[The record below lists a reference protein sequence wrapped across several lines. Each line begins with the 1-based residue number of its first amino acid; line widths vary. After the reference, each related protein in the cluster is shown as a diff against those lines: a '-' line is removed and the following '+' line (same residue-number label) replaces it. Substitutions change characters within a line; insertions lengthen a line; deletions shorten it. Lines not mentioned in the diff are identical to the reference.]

1 LQRDLT
7 ITIIIGL
14 KMKHFKDAILNSDF
28 NQKGFTKFRLLNTS
42 QIECLKAFYYEEVN
56 EKQRLLTKGGF
67 HTTSNTGDNSLLK
80 KVDAFNK
87 SILIP
92 ELNKFLTNVT
102 FTLSNFLVKES
113 TLDSAVPPH
122 QDWLLVDES
131 QFTSFN
137 IWICLDEANA
147 QSGEMKFIPG
157 SHLLSKSHRANGK
170 PRFFDGFVQKLE
182 PLFEYVPT
190 APGDCV
196 IFHHSIIH
204 GSTTNKSGK
213 KRLSCVLGGYSS
225 CADFL
230 FYLPDL
236 QDDNLLRKFQIQPET
251 MLNMGPNYEPQV
263 NILSQ
268 EKLKGKFETWTF
280 NEFIFQLKKKYP
292 PIKLSLANKLSLLFY
307 SSKKTL

>member
-1 LQRDLT
+1 
-7 ITIIIGL
+7 
-14 KMKHFKDAILNSDF
+14 MKHFKDDILNSEF
-28 NQKGFTKFRLLNTS
+28 NQKGFAKFRLLNST
-42 QIECLKAFYYEEVN
+42 QVKQLKNFYYEDVD

-87 SILIP
+87 SILMP
-92 ELNKFLTNVT
+92 ELDKFLTNVT

-113 TLDSAVPPH
+113 TSDSAVPTH
-122 QDWLLVDES
+122 QDWLLVDETL
-131 QFTSFN
+131 FTSFN

-147 QSGEMKFIPG
+147 ESGGMKFIPG

-170 PRFFDGFVQKLE
+170 PRFFDEFVQKLE
-182 PLFEYVPT
+182 PFFEYVPT
-190 APGDCV
+190 SPGDCV

-204 GSTTNKSGK
+204 GSDENKSKK

-225 CADFL
+225 AADFL

-236 QDDNLLRKFQIQPET
+236 QDNNLLRKFHIQPET
-251 MLNMGPNYEPQV
+251 LLNMGPNYEPQV

-268 EKLKGKFETWTF
+268 EKIKGAFESWTF
-280 NEFIFQLKKKYP
+280 KEFMYRLKKKYP
-292 PIKLSLANKLSLLFY
+292 PTTLSLANKLSLLFY
-307 SSKKTL
+307 SSNQTL